1 MLTSA
6 CRASTHAKTMNT
18 SPSDAP
24 SAKFTMP
31 RSTLQRL
38 SRAEMN
44 VAQP

>member
-6 CRASTHAKTMNT
+6 CSASTIAKTVKT

-24 SAKFTMP
+24 SAKFTIP
-31 RSTLQRL
+31 RSTLQRF
-38 SRAEMN
+38 SSAEMN